1 MHLLQQL
8 ETIQKSI
15 EPLQDGI
22 LKLSAIAAATT
33 NEASLREL
41 DSSLEEFRKS
51 EREMRERLFV
61 IQVAKKYDWEAAN
74 KMARRKAG
82 EYDDP
87 ELAKV
92 LEEREKRDEREKK
105 EKARLA
111 TSMKAK
117 RGGRFFGGAGATAFR
132 AGFHGYGSGPAMM
145 SSHYSQDFGATRQ
158 GSGFSTGQGSGFRR
172 RPAYEDKKC
181 HTCHQIGHF
190 WKSCPNKK

>member
-22 LKLSAIAAATT
+22 LRLSAIAAATT

-111 TSMKAK
+111 TSMKA
-117 RGGRFFGGAGATAFR
+117 
-132 AGFHGYGSGPAMM
+132 
-145 SSHYSQDFGATRQ
+145 
-158 GSGFSTGQGSGFRR
+158 
-172 RPAYEDKKC
+172 E
-181 HTCHQIGHF
+181 
-190 WKSCPNKK
+190 

>member
-132 AGFHGYGSGPAMM
+132 GGVPRLWIGSGNDVVALLSRFWGHQAGFGLLHRSGLGLQA
-145 SSHYSQDFGATRQ
+145 SACLRRQ
-158 GSGFSTGQGSGFRR
+158 EVPHVPSDRAFLEIL
-172 RPAYEDKKC
+172 PK
-181 HTCHQIGHF
+181 
-190 WKSCPNKK
+190 